1 MFRRGIR
8 LWVGGAILWTA
19 FMTGQDSLKRLSKSQ
34 AVNAVVSKVP
44 PDYPAVAK
52 QLKMQ
57 GTVELEAV
65 ISTEGTVAE
74 VHIVSGNP
82 VLTKAA
88 VEAVKKWKFTPVME
102 DGKPARAVAPI
113 SLEFKM

>member
-1 MFRRGIR
+1 
-8 LWVGGAILWTA
+8 
-19 FMTGQDSLKRLSKSQ
+19 
-34 AVNAVVSKVP
+34 
-44 PDYPAVAK
+44 
-52 QLKMQ
+52 
-57 GTVELEAV
+57 
-65 ISTEGTVAE
+65 